1 MVLELA
7 EVAIDLS
14 KEHLLLSELS
24 DSLDAIANAFLA
36 IFNLLEQLKSLL
48 SLRSYQGAIDDK
60 DVNELDN
67 TSLDGGLQ
75 GSTDL

>member
-7 EVAIDLS
+7 EVAIDLR

-48 SLRSYQGAIDDK
+48 SLKSYQGAIDDK

>member
-1 MVLELA
+1 VVLELA